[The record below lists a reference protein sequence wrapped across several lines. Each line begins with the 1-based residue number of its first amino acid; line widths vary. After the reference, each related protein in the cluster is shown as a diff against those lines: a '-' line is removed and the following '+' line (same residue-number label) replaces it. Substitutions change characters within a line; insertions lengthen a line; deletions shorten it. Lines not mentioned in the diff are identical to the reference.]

1 MVLHLLEGNSCSL
14 PRRSSESP
22 LLWTSGLP
30 RSLPYGGMG
39 RRRSQGAGA
48 LSQHHTAI
56 LPSAPRPGCS
66 TALCPSVCPFSSQAC
81 GRKPAQEP
89 PASKSWEHLERREAG
104 CSRRKMSLGTLAPP
118 WTPPPIGCSVPTC
131 SLPQPVLGQ
140 SLATLQG
147 PALGVTSPEKPP
159 PAPAPP
165 RRTTLAETTGGG

>member
-118 WTPPPIGCSVPTC
+118 WTPPPIGCSVLNLLSSAASARPIAGHPPGPG
-131 SLPQPVLGQ
+131 SWGDLPREAAPSTG
-140 SLATLQG
+140 
-147 PALGVTSPEKPP
+147 TSEKNNSS
-159 PAPAPP
+159 
-165 RRTTLAETTGGG
+165 